1 MYDSAVRVWLVQ
13 RENRYNRVGPFSW
26 LSRKGRAMDRLKD
39 RVIIVTGGAHGIG
52 RAYCEG
58 LAHEGAR
65 VVVADIDGRG
75 AEAVA
80 EALSSGGQE
89 ALAVQ
94 ADVAL
99 PDATERMAQAA
110 MARFGCIDGLINN
123 AAVFQRPAMSRVPF
137 EQIPVE
143 EWDRLMAVNLRGIFL
158 CCRAVVPYM
167 KQQHRGKIV
176 NISSGTVFF
185 GAALLAHYVTSKAG
199 VIGFTR
205 TLARELGEYNINVN
219 AIAPGLTMSMDAVDE
234 AREALQQQRLQAR
247 SIKRTEMPQDLVG
260 TAVFLCASD
269 SDFMTGQT
277 LVVDGGAQMH

>member
-1 MYDSAVRVWLVQ
+1 
-13 RENRYNRVGPFSW
+13 
-26 LSRKGRAMDRLKD
+26 MDRLKD
-39 RVIIVTGGAHGIG
+39 QVIIVTGGAHGIG
-52 RAYCEG
+52 RTYCEG

-65 VVVADIDGRG
+65 MVVADIDGRG

-80 EALSSGGQE
+80 EALSTGGQE

-99 PDATERMAQAA
+99 QEATERMAQAA
-110 MARFGCIDGLINN
+110 MARFGRIDGLINN

-137 EQIPVE
+137 EQIPIA

-176 NISSGTVFF
+176 NISSGTVFY
-185 GAALLAHYVTSKAG
+185 GAPLLAHYVTSKAG

-205 TLARELGEYNINVN
+205 TLARELGEYHINVN
-219 AIAPGLTMSMDAVDE
+219 AIAPGLTISMDE
-234 AREALQQQRLQAR
+234 ADAARDTLNQQRIQAR
-247 SIKRTEMPQDLVG
+247 ALKRTEMPQDLVG
-260 TAVFLCASD
+260 TMVFLCSSD